1 MMTRLQPMFERVDE
15 AELLLRAEIAA
26 DALPDHDVDR
36 VYVFDLVLH
45 RIVLISKQGPALD
58 PYAAADLGHLLDAI
72 GMLIPLTAL
81 KAGDLCARITIF
93 SDVMRDREF
102 KMTPEFVK
110 YDGDKETGERSP
122 GNATL
127 TAKMR
132 EVLGPVLPRG
142 KSSETRV
149 ICARIV
155 RRQMVGGL
163 ALRRV
168 TETKKEGEEA

>member
-1 MMTRLQPMFERVDE
+1 MTRLQPMFERVDE
-15 AELLLRAEIAA
+15 AERILRAEIAA
-26 DALPDHDVDR
+26 DTLPDHDVDR
-36 VYVFDLVLH
+36 IYVFELVLH

-58 PYAAADLGHLLDAI
+58 PYAAADLGHRLDAI
-72 GMLIPLTAL
+72 GMLIPLSAL

-102 KMTPEFVK
+102 AVRPEFVK
-110 YDGDKETGERSP
+110 YDGDQETCERSP

-149 ICARIV
+149 VCARVV
-155 RRQMVGGL
+155 RRPTVGGL
-163 ALRRV
+163 ALKKA
-168 TETKKEGEEA
+168 TETKREGEEA